1 MDPDLLARSLG
12 PLQDALKET
21 LKKGEAERSTVAMVG
36 SAGGGAV
43 KVTLKG
49 DLTISNVVIAPA
61 AAASCATDA
70 SMLEDLVAAATND
83 ALRQFR
89 TRFGS
94 SPEEQMQKMFAGGG
108 GGAGSGGMASLLGPL
123 MASLGQR

>member
-61 AAASCATDA
+61 AAASCAADA

-108 GGAGSGGMASLLGPL
+108 GSAGSGGMASLLGPL